1 MKIAILFRHEPRIM
15 FIEAPDELSDENV
28 IELIYQH
35 YPTENISCINVYRN
49 NFDIDVSMKDVKW
62 NDDFNSI
69 FEISI
74 NDCPIKSLLKKKK
87 TCKQII

>member
-1 MKIAILFRHEPRIM
+1 MKIAILFRHEPRIV
-15 FIEAPDELSDENV
+15 FIEASDELSDESAV
-28 IELIYQH
+28 ELVYQH
-35 YPTENISCINVYRN
+35 YPTENISCINVYRK
-49 NFDIDVSMKDVKW
+49 NFDIDVSMKDMKW